1 MVTSIL
7 AVALVLLTI
16 AVVCL
21 FAMMGELHARVS
33 NLSGGT
39 TGEWVEEMSSWAPPA
54 AVEAYPE
61 LLRPVA
67 ATERS
72 LLLVLS
78 TSCRS
83 CSDLLERGLAP
94 LEAVEGMGLGI
105 IVSTSTAERAT
116 RFLESYPHVAEVPHF
131 VDVGGDWTREH
142 LNVDIS
148 PTAVL
153 LERGLPQRAWSVTSA
168 AELASTLVNGDQGQ
182 PEQRDNG
189 LGQPGQPSTV
199 TDS

>member
-21 FAMMGELHARVS
+21 FAMMGEMQARIG

-39 TGEWVEEMSSWAPPA
+39 TGEWVEEMSSWVPPPA
-54 AVEAYPE
+54 VESYPE
-61 LLRPVA
+61 ALWPVA

-72 LLLVLS
+72 VLLVLS

-83 CSDLLERGLAP
+83 CADLLERGLAP

-105 IVSTSTAERAT
+105 VVSTSTPERAER
-116 RFLESYPHVAEVPHF
+116 FLQTYPHVAEVPHF
-131 VDVGGDWTREH
+131 VDLGGDWTREH
-142 LNVDIS
+142 LNIDIS
-148 PTAVL
+148 PTAIL
-153 LERGLPQRAWSVTSA
+153 LDRGLPQRAWSVTSA
-168 AELASTLVNGDQGQ
+168 AELATTLVNSDLDQ
-182 PEQRDNG
+182 PEPRDNG
-189 LGQPGQPSTV
+189 VGQPGPPSTV